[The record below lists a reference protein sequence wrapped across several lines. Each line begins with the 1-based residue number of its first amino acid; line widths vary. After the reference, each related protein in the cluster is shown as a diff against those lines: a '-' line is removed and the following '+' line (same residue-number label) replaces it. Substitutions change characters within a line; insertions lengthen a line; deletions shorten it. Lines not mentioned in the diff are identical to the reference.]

1 MATIAAG
8 TAAAICEPK
17 MARDYV
23 EVSFELAKRKISE
36 TYNDYGGMMMQDEQ
50 QLTIYSPLL
59 TQSIYD

>member
-23 EVSFELAKRKISE
+23 EVSFELTKRKISE
-36 TYNDYGGMMMQDEQ
+36 TYNDYGGMQDEQ
-50 QLTIYSPLL
+50 QLTICSPLVL